1 MKNVIFVFC
10 IFLGFCSPNVITP
23 ADEVI
28 SIVKIGP
35 GMAESYEDAIDLS
48 KDTDSNIF
56 IYFGAN
62 WSKYCIMMKNNTF
75 ENKEVKEYLLKN
87 FIVLHVD
94 VDKNKN
100 LKEKYNVKELP
111 QLIVIDKNEKIIKR
125 ISGYKSSDKFLKWI
139 KD

>member
-10 IFLGFCSPNVITP
+10 IFFGLSSPTVAVP

-48 KDTDSNIF
+48 NDTDNNIF

-62 WSKYCIMMKNNTF
+62 WCKYCVMMKNNTF

-94 VDKNKN
+94 VDKNKD
-100 LKEKYNVKELP
+100 LKEKYNVRELP
-111 QLIVIDKNEKIIKR
+111 QLVVIDKNEKIIKR
-125 ISGYKSSDKFLKWI
+125 ISGYKSPDKFLKWI

>member
-10 IFLGFCSPNVITP
+10 ACLGLCSPSVITP
-23 ADEVI
+23 ADEII

-48 KDTDSNIF
+48 KDTDNNIF
-56 IYFGAN
+56 IYFGAD
-62 WSKYCIMMKNNTF
+62 WCKYCVMMKNNTF

-94 VDKNKN
+94 VDKNKD
-100 LKEKYNVKELP
+100 LKEKYNVRELP
-111 QLIVIDKNEKIIKR
+111 QLIVINKNEKVIKR